1 MSQQIVLLPGDG
13 IGPEITAE
21 VVKLLTCLREDHGC
35 ALEWREALIGG
46 AAWEIT
52 GSPLPDETL
61 ASCRE
66 AQAVFLAAVG
76 GPRFAEVP
84 SEFRPEKGLL
94 RLRSEL
100 GLFANLRPA
109 AVHPA
114 LAASSTLKAEVV
126 SGIDMLIVRELTG
139 GIYFGQPRGIE
150 LDKGGHRRAVNTMV
164 YDEGEIRRIAVV
176 AFEAARRRSL
186 RLCSIDK
193 SNVLEVS
200 ELWRELVEEVARD
213 YRDVELSHLLV
224 DNAAMQLVRNPA
236 SFDVILAGNLFG
248 DILSDIAAQL
258 TGSIGMLPSA
268 SLNESAL
275 GLYEPVHG
283 SAPDIAGSGTAN
295 PLASLLS
302 VAMMLR
308 HSLDDSVR
316 ATLVEQAVADVLQSG
331 LRTPDIAVE
340 EDDVVSTSAM
350 GDAVISRL
358 RQISPSTL

>member
-1 MSQQIVLLPGDG
+1 MLPGDG

-21 VVKLLTCLREDHGC
+21 VVKLLTCLRGDHGC
-35 ALEWREALIGG
+35 DLEWREALIGG

-52 GSPLPDETL
+52 GSPLPEETL

-109 AVHPA
+109 AVYPA
-114 LAASSTLKAEVV
+114 LAASSTLKAEVI
-126 SGIDMLIVRELTG
+126 SGVDMLIVRELTG

-150 LDKGGHRRAVNTMV
+150 VDRSGRRRALNTMV

-186 RLCSIDK
+186 RLCSVDK
-193 SNVLEVS
+193 FNVLEVS
-200 ELWRELVEEVARD
+200 ELWREVVEEVARE

-224 DNAAMQLVRNPA
+224 DNAAMQLLRNPA

-248 DILSDIAAQL
+248 DILSDIAAQII
-258 TGSIGMLPSA
+258 GSIGMLPSA
-268 SLNESAL
+268 SLNESSL
-275 GLYEPVHG
+275 GLYEPIHG
-283 SAPDIAGSGTAN
+283 SAPEIAGTGTAN

-308 HSLDDSVR
+308 HSLDDNVR
-316 ATLVEQAVADVLQSG
+316 ANLVEQAVVHVLQSG
-331 LRTPDIAVE
+331 LRTPDIAAGGTE
-340 EDDVVSTSAM
+340 VVSTSAM
-350 GDAVISRL
+350 GDAVIARL